1 MQIRRYGVITGL
13 LQGPRRGNGKIGE
26 YAVTAGALEADQR
39 FQHAALAVE
48 PTLRR
53 RRLAG
58 SRLFQIE
65 ELALRFGNGEERLY
79 ERILGGSA
87 PASVLVVPMLDDDRV
102 LLVREYAA
110 GMERYELGL
119 PKGRIEPGEAP
130 LQAANREIMEEVGQ
144 GARRLREITT
154 LSLAPA
160 YIQHLTHVVLARDL
174 YPSPLEGDEPEPLD
188 VVNSDCAVEVPFFT
202 TMI

>member
-1 MQIRRYGVITGL
+1 MSEA
-13 LQGPRRGNGKIGE
+13 PKI
-26 YAVTAGALEADQR
+26 LS
-39 FQHAALAVE
+39 
-48 PTLRR
+48 R

-58 SRLFQIE
+58 SRLFHIE
-65 ELALRFGNGEERLY
+65 ELALRFGNGQERRY

-87 PASVLVVPMLDDDRV
+87 PASVLVVPMRDDDTV

-119 PKGRIEPGEAP
+119 PKGRIEPGETP

-144 GARRLREITT
+144 GARSLREITA

-160 YIQHLTHVVLARDL
+160 YIQHLTHVILAQDL
-174 YPSPLEGDEPEPLD
+174 YHRTLPGDEPEPPE
-188 VVNSDCAVEVPFFT
+188 VVPWRLSELPQLFARADCSEART
-202 TMI
+202 QAALYLARDLLQS